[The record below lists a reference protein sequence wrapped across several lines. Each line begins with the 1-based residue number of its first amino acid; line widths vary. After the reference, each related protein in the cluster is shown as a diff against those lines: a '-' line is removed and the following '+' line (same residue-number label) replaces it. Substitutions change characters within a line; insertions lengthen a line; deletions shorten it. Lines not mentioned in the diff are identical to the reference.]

1 MNSVDVESQ
10 PATTA
15 AVVCQIVTE
24 LDQVRICLDQI
35 QKKLSVFTSGKEGE
49 IKYVEKNS
57 VTLKEL
63 KGVLAQVMAS
73 GKEGKSEVIK
83 MFNKYGAS
91 KLSEVKEEYYLAL
104 YQEAS
109 EWLNIPF

>member
-49 IKYVEKNS
+49 IKYVEKTQS
-57 VTLKEL
+57 H
-63 KGVLAQVMAS
+63 
-73 GKEGKSEVIK
+73 
-83 MFNKYGAS
+83 
-91 KLSEVKEEYYLAL
+91 
-104 YQEAS
+104 
-109 EWLNIPF
+109 

>member
-35 QKKLSVFTSGKEGE
+35 QKKLSVFTSGKDE

-63 KGVLAQVMAS
+63 KGVLAQVMAG

-104 YQEAS
+104 YQEAC